1 MNKCAEIISQILQ
14 IDVQL
19 ISYLKVFNT
28 IQQTSLW
35 YKYDHFSKLYNKAI
49 MTDKHDCIVFLDDNQ
64 FSLKS
69 IPKYCIHSYGKTHIL
84 QNW

>member
-28 IQQTSLW
+28 IQQTSL
-35 YKYDHFSKLYNKAI
+35 
-49 MTDKHDCIVFLDDNQ
+49 
-64 FSLKS
+64 
-69 IPKYCIHSYGKTHIL
+69 
-84 QNW
+84 

>member
-28 IQQTSLW
+28 IQQTS
-35 YKYDHFSKLYNKAI
+35 
-49 MTDKHDCIVFLDDNQ
+49 
-64 FSLKS
+64 
-69 IPKYCIHSYGKTHIL
+69 
-84 QNW
+84 